1 MYTTDI
7 ILTSLNNN
15 CIQLITDLINQFY
28 INDIFK
34 IYQKNEL
41 IHKSTQYTIISHLEI
56 KTKKNIQNTLK
67 KLIAKTHQPYP
78 SNYYNF
84 TSFEQLKS
92 FLIKKLLNKNQY
104 YQIHSKYSSKVDPD
118 FYDF

>member
-15 CIQLITDLINQFY
+15 CIQLITDLISQFY

-34 IYQKNEL
+34 IYQKDEL
-41 IHKSTQYTIISHLEI
+41 IHKSTQYTIISHIEI

-84 TSFEQLKS
+84 SSFEQLKS
-92 FLIKKLLNKNQY
+92 FLITKLLNKKSILSNTL
-104 YQIHSKYSSKVDPD
+104 QI
-118 FYDF
+118 